1 MPDSSQ
7 RVQINL
13 RGGVADVR
21 LNRPEKMNALD
32 DAMFRGIIDAGL
44 QLRDDKTLR
53 AVVLSGEGRAFCA
66 GLDVSSFGAMAGNG
80 DRPAADSEDGDRATR
95 GLFSKTG
102 SAANRAQYSAWVWQ
116 DLPVPVIAAVHGV
129 AYGGGFQIARG
140 ADLRIVAPDARLSV
154 MEVKWGL
161 VPDMSATQTLKNLVR
176 LDIAKELAFTG
187 RIISGSEAAEL
198 GLATQLS
205 ETPLEAAMEIAMEI
219 ASKSPDAIR
228 ASKRL
233 FNETRELGIPEG
245 FKLEERLQAGL
256 IGSANQ
262 VEAVKANLEKRDP
275 KFSDP
280 D

>member
-1 MPDSSQ
+1 
-7 RVQINL
+7 
-13 RGGVADVR
+13 
-21 LNRPEKMNALD
+21 
-32 DAMFRGIIDAGL
+32 
-44 QLRDDKTLR
+44 
-53 AVVLSGEGRAFCA
+53 
-66 GLDVSSFGAMAGNG
+66 
-80 DRPAADSEDGDRATR
+80 
-95 GLFSKTG
+95 
-102 SAANRAQYSAWVWQ
+102 
-116 DLPVPVIAAVHGV
+116 
-129 AYGGGFQIARG
+129 
-140 ADLRIVAPDARLSV
+140 
-154 MEVKWGL
+154 
-161 VPDMSATQTLKNLVR
+161 MSATQTLKNLVR